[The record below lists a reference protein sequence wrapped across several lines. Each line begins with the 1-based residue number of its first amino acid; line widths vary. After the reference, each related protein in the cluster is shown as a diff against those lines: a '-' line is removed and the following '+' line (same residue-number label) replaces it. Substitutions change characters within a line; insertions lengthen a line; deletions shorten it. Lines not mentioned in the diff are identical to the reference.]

1 MTPPDE
7 TSLAVGLAGVQSTL
21 TAHEQRFDSI
31 DGKLDRQDGKLDR
44 QDGKLDKVI
53 DRIDVVYPE
62 LASLKTQVREHER
75 RLSELSRLV
84 KGVIAGVIITAIGLV
99 GDAIWAGYIRF
110 GK

>member
-31 DGKLDRQDGKLDR
+31 DGKLDRQDV
-44 QDGKLDKVI
+44 KLDKVI

-84 KGVIAGVIITAIGLV
+84 KGVIAGVIITVMGLV